1 MSPKDILPAALALPT
16 RERAELAHELLRS
29 LHEPDNEGVEAA
41 WVEEITRRA
50 REVADG
56 TAKLVDWNDA
66 RERIFRRLKER
77 R

>member
-29 LHEPDNEGVEAA
+29 LRGPEEEGAEAA

-56 TAKLVDWNDA
+56 TAELADWNEA
-66 RERIFRRLKER
+66 RERILRRLKER

>member
-1 MSPKDILPAALALPT
+1 MPAALALPT

-29 LHEPDNEGVEAA
+29 LSEPHDEGVEAA

-56 TAKLVDWNDA
+56 TVKTVDWNEA
-66 RERIFRRLKER
+66 RKRIFRRLKER
-77 R
+77 